1 MWDKVGSSAMNDIK
15 GNFRNRF
22 YHTIDD
28 KGRVSLPAKYRE
40 IISTS
45 YNDQLIITNYHNCL
59 LAYPYDAWVTLEEKY
74 NQLSIMQ
81 PEVEIFGQFFIAGA
95 SECAVDKL
103 GRILIPPS
111 LREYAGLDKNVV
123 FVGMGARIQ
132 IWDKQ
137 RWEETFQVAK
147 EKFSEIKGK
156 EFLAKLGF

>member
-1 MWDKVGSSAMNDIK
+1 MDEIK
-15 GNFRNRF
+15 GNFRNKF
-22 YHTIDD
+22 YHTIDE
-28 KGRVSLPAKYRE
+28 KGRVSLPARYRE

-45 YNDQLIITNYHNCL
+45 YDDQLIITNYDSCL

-95 SECAVDKL
+95 SECTVDKL
-103 GRILIPPS
+103 GRILIPPN
-111 LREYAGLDKNVV
+111 LREYANLNKNVV
-123 FVGMGARIQ
+123 FVGMGSRIQ

-137 RWEETFQVAK
+137 LWEEKFLAAK
-147 EKFSEIKGK
+147 EQFREIKGR

>member
-1 MWDKVGSSAMNDIK
+1 MVGYNVMNEMK
-15 GNFRNRF
+15 RNFRDKF
-22 YHTIDD
+22 YHTIDE

-45 YNDQLIITNYHNCL
+45 YNDQLIITNYDSCL

-95 SECAVDKL
+95 SECTVDKL
-103 GRILIPPS
+103 GRILIPPN
-111 LREYAGLDKNVV
+111 LREYANLNKNVV
-123 FVGMGARIQ
+123 FVGMGSRIQ

-137 RWEETFQVAK
+137 LWEEKFLAAK
-147 EKFSEIKGK
+147 EQFREIKGR

>member
-1 MWDKVGSSAMNDIK
+1 MDEIK
-15 GNFRNRF
+15 GNFRNKF
-22 YHTIDD
+22 YHTIDE
-28 KGRVSLPAKYRE
+28 KGRVSLPARYRE

-45 YNDQLIITNYHNCL
+45 YDDQLIITNYDSCL

-95 SECAVDKL
+95 SECTVDKL
-103 GRILIPPS
+103 GRILIPPN
-111 LREYAGLDKNVV
+111 LREYANFKKNVV
-123 FVGMGARIQ
+123 FVGMGSRIQ

-137 RWEETFQVAK
+137 LWEEKFLAAK
-147 EKFSEIKGK
+147 EQFREIKGR

>member
-1 MWDKVGSSAMNDIK
+1 MGIMWDKVGSGAMNDIK

-95 SECAVDKL
+95 GECAVDKL
-103 GRILIPPS
+103 GGIPIPP
-111 LREYAGLDKNVV
+111 N
-123 FVGMGARIQ
+123 
-132 IWDKQ
+132 
-137 RWEETFQVAK
+137 
-147 EKFSEIKGK
+147 
-156 EFLAKLGF
+156 